1 MGNEWGGSEQ
11 KYYDTIRA
19 IAEDIKDEHKEY
31 GTDVHDQV
39 FERADS
45 LVIYYSDSLDI
56 LQLSNNQDAVSD
68 IGAELDMSNGPW
80 GVITQMAFYAA
91 EQDIWEELSKIGWDG
106 DGFGEEE
113 EDEFERKPEETFP
126 E

>member
-1 MGNEWGGSEQ
+1 
-11 KYYDTIRA
+11 
-19 IAEDIKDEHKEY
+19 
-31 GTDVHDQV
+31 
-39 FERADS
+39 
-45 LVIYYSDSLDI
+45 
-56 LQLSNNQDAVSD
+56 
-68 IGAELDMSNGPW
+68 
-80 GVITQMAFYAA
+80 MAFYAA